1 MVPDAKTSPKGYVL
15 FRYTIG
21 LRPQSQTQ
29 KLELVITF
37 LHLLSSGSE
46 TVDKDLPMD
55 RILSI
60 TNAL

>member
-1 MVPDAKTSPKGYVL
+1 MVPDAKTLPKGYVL

-21 LRPQSQTQ
+21 LRPQTQ

>member
-1 MVPDAKTSPKGYVL
+1 MQKHYRGGSLNGSLMNSHTMG
-15 FRYTIG
+15 FR
-21 LRPQSQTQ
+21 PQTQ

>member
-1 MVPDAKTSPKGYVL
+1 MVPDAKTLPKGYVL

-21 LRPQSQTQ
+21 FRPQTQ

>member
-1 MVPDAKTSPKGYVL
+1 MVPDAKTLPKEYVL

-21 LRPQSQTQ
+21 FRPQTQ